1 MNLLVCQFLSVV
13 LKVFGFAW
21 VNLLGSLSA
30 LAKQERMLVIN
41 DISGA
46 LAVSHAVTP
55 TYHRAHNR
63 DNGIS
68 VKRAFMQHTTT
79 ARVIFPA
86 IRTDCSFSMKIR
98 HLRGC
103 FIFRKKNKSLRPQK
117 VSFSWPFI
125 YIKMWSKKYFILLQ
139 MEQQGGGV
147 SVQGHS
153 WDAKCQ

>member
-21 VNLLGSLSA
+21 GNLLGSLSA

-68 VKRAFMQHTTT
+68 VKRAFMQHTNRKSHIPRNSDGLQFFNEDQTPS
-79 ARVIFPA
+79 RVFYLSEEKQITPPSEGFVLLA
-86 IRTDCSFSMKIR
+86 VYL
-98 HLRGC
+98 HQNVV
-103 FIFRKKNKSLRPQK
+103 KKL
-117 VSFSWPFI
+117 
-125 YIKMWSKKYFILLQ
+125 YFILLQ

>member
-1 MNLLVCQFLSVV
+1 M
-13 LKVFGFAW
+13 FGFAW
-21 VNLLGSLSA
+21 GNLLGSLSA

-86 IRTDCSFSMKIR
+86 IRTDCSFTMKIR
-98 HLRGC
+98 H
-103 FIFRKKNKSLRPQK
+103 FRVTPPSEGFVLLAVYFHQNVVKKN
-117 VSFSWPFI
+117 
-125 YIKMWSKKYFILLQ
+125 YILFFFKWNNR
-139 MEQQGGGV
+139 EGV
-147 SVQGHS
+147 SLFRVIPGMQS
-153 WDAKCQ
+153 VNNKV